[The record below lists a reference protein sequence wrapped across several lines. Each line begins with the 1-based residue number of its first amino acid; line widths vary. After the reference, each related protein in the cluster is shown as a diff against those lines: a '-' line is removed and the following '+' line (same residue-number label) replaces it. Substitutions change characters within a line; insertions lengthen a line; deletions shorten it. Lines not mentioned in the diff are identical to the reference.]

1 MERIGIIGLGYWGP
15 NLVRNFQA
23 LLGPCAVWGFDRQR
37 DRAADVARRH
47 PGLIVVDDLDTLL
60 ANPQIDA
67 VAVATPAQTHYTLAR
82 AALEAGKSVLVEKP
96 LCTEAAQAEALIE
109 LARRRGKVLMVDHT
123 FVYSPAVQ
131 KLRELVSTGQ
141 VGRVRFIDSV
151 RINLGQVQPDVNVL
165 WDLAPHDLSIADYL
179 LGRSPQSVAA
189 VGAAH
194 TRSDVEDLAYLHLD
208 YGDGLI
214 GHVHVNWLS
223 PVKLRSTLIG
233 GSRRSIVYNDLEPV
247 EQVKVYDCGVE
258 LRADDCEGR
267 RQRLVDYRTG
277 DVWSPHV
284 AREEPLRRVAA
295 EFVECCRV
303 GRRPLAD
310 GEAGLRVVRVLAA
323 AQRSI
328 KAHGARMAL

>member
-1 MERIGIIGLGYWGP
+1 MEHVGIIGLGYWGP

-23 LLGPCAVWGFDRQR
+23 LLGPCAVFGYDR
-37 DRAADVARRH
+37 DRARAAEVARAH
-47 PGLIVVDDLDTLL
+47 PGLKLLDDADALL
-60 ANPQIDA
+60 SHPQIDA
-67 VAVATPAQTHYTLAR
+67 VAVATPVGTHYALAR
-82 AALEAGKSVLVEKP
+82 AALESGKSVLVEKP
-96 LCTEAAQAEALIE
+96 LCTEVGEAETLID
-109 LARRRGKVLMVDHT
+109 LSCRRGKVLMVDHT

-131 KLRELVSTGQ
+131 KLRELVSSGE

-151 RINLGQVQPDVNVL
+151 RINLGLVQPDVNVV
-165 WDLAPHDLSIADYL
+165 WDLAPHDVSIADYL
-179 LGRSPQSVAA
+179 LGRLPQSVAA

-194 TRSDVEDLAYLHLD
+194 TRSGVEDLAYIHLD
-208 YGDGLI
+208 YGEGLLA
-214 GHVHVNWLS
+214 HVHVNWLS

-247 EQVKVYDCGVE
+247 EQIKVYDCGVE
-258 LRADDCEGR
+258 LRADDGEGR

-284 AREEPLRRVAA
+284 GRDEPLRRVAA
-295 EFVECCRV
+295 EFIDCCRS

-328 KAHGARMAL
+328 KAQGVRTAV